1 MKRMMARLKLKIIS
15 YAHTYGYEL
24 IKLRFLADIE
34 MKGKN
39 FKLFE
44 HIFLELPLKT
54 FSTGL

>member
-1 MKRMMARLKLKIIS
+1 MIARLKLKIIS